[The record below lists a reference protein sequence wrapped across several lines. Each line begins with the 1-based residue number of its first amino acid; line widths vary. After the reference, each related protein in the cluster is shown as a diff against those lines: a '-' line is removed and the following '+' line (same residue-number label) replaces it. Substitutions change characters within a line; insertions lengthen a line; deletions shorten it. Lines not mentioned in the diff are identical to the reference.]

1 MNWKKFLII
10 VLVFLLGVSAGA
22 VVSGLFGS
30 SNNNSYTYDY
40 LAKRIQIDNPNNV
53 KINFTTL
60 RYELESYLNSLE
72 NNGSNV
78 SVYYEYLPSGV
89 SININEKNEA
99 VAASLMKLPIVMNT
113 YKAAELGKINLDDKL
128 TLKQEWLNSD
138 YGDLYKKGAGYQI
151 TIREAASLTLKNSDN
166 TALLAIW
173 DTVSKIDLDNEDQAL
188 FYLDVDY
195 NVLKDESV
203 LIGARSYSSILK
215 CLYLSCFNSKDDSN
229 EILREL
235 TKSSFSDRLTKYLPV
250 NIKVAHKIGTFSQK
264 YQSDCGVFYI
274 PKENYV
280 LCVMVQGTDPE
291 SSSIIADISQK
302 VYLFTKGALS
312 KE

>member
-1 MNWKKFLII
+1 MNWKKYLYIA
-10 VLVFLLGVSAGA
+10 LVFLLGIGAGSLGGR
-22 VVSGLFGS
+22 VFS
-30 SNNNSYTYDY
+30 SSSSVLYPYDY
-40 LAKRIQIDNPNNV
+40 LAKRIQIDNPNTV

-60 RYELESYLNSLE
+60 RSELESYIGTLKNG
-72 NNGSNV
+72 GSNV
-78 SVYYEYLPSGV
+78 SVYYEYLPTGV
-89 SININEKNEA
+89 SVNINEKNEV
-99 VAASLMKLPIVMNT
+99 VAASLMKLPVVMNL
-113 YKAAELGKINLDDKL
+113 YKAAELGLLKLDDKV
-128 TLKQEWLNSD
+128 TLKQEWLNSE
-138 YGDLYKKGAGYQI
+138 YGDLYKKGAGY
-151 TIREAASLTLKNSDN
+151 SLTLRELAYLTLRNSDN
-166 TALLAIW
+166 TALMAVWDSVSRADLAN
-173 DTVSKIDLDNEDQAL
+173 SDQAL

-215 CLYLSCFNSKDDSN
+215 CLYLSCFNAKDDSN

-235 TKSSFSDRLTKYLPV
+235 SKSSFNDRLTKYLPV
-250 NIKVAHKIGTFSQK
+250 NVKVAHKIGTFSEK
-264 YQSDCGVFYI
+264 YQSDCGIFYI

-312 KE
+312 SE